1 LSLTARAADAATTA
15 RVKAAFV
22 EQKALTQNTVKV
34 VTENDVVYLMGLV
47 TRREAPAYAT
57 VASRVSGVRRVVTL
71 FEYITDEE
79 LQRIRAR

>member
-1 LSLTARAADAATTA
+1 M
-15 RVKAAFV
+15 V
-22 EQKALTQNTVKV
+22 
-34 VTENDVVYLMGLV
+34 LV